1 MPLKDSSWERM
12 VFPAWERMSGKDFR
26 SGKHIYEYK
35 HKYIYIYICLWIY
48 GYWYVENHHHMS
60 EVSLRLPGGWFTARW
75 FCKFLNSLCDRAH
88 VHLLAACSH
97 EEFRLS
103 NDSDCH
109 KNCVPCGIAIF
120 WRVATRVGS
129 AHRPLF
135 PPHPQCNVASG
146 MGASAREEVSSV
158 ASGMHPSAME
168 H

>member
-1 MPLKDSSWERM
+1 M
-12 VFPAWERMSGKDFR
+12 
-26 SGKHIYEYK
+26 
-35 HKYIYIYICLWIY
+35 
-48 GYWYVENHHHMS
+48 ENHHHMS

-129 AHRPLF
+129 GFRPLF
-135 PPHPQCNVASG
+135 PPHPLCNVASG

-158 ASGMHPSAME
+158 ASGTHPSAME
-168 H
+168 HYYLAPPQPTPV